1 MSNLVRLRNFV
12 VAVTQVID
20 TKPNEAEQI
29 GAAKALLAD
38 LVAQDDWL
46 PEDYARPHPE
56 YYAQYLLHADPLGRF
71 SLVSFVW
78 GPGQRTPVHD
88 HRVWGLVGVLRGIEI
103 STSYRMSQDGTL
115 EAQAEQR
122 LEAGSI
128 VALSPTL
135 GDIHSVE
142 NAYDDRVSIS
152 VHLYGGNIGAIHRAV
167 YEPATGVQ
175 KLFISGYS
183 NSFVPNLWG
192 QLEAA

>member
-1 MSNLVRLRNFV
+1 MSNLLRLRDFV
-12 VAVTQVID
+12 VAVTQAIEANQ
-20 TKPNEAEQI
+20 TEAEQI
-29 GAAKALLAD
+29 GAARVLLAD
-38 LVAQDDWL
+38 LVAQDDWI
-46 PEDYARPHPE
+46 PEDYTRPLPE

-88 HRVWGLVGVLRGIEI
+88 HRVWGLVGVLRGVEI
-103 STSYRMSQDGTL
+103 STSYRLLRDGSL
-115 EAQAEQR
+115 EAHAQER
-122 LEAGSI
+122 LEAGS
-128 VALSPTL
+128 VSTVSPSV
-135 GDIHSVE
+135 GDIHSVA

-152 VHLYGGNIGAIHRAV
+152 VHLYGGNIGAIRRAV

-183 NSFVPNLWG
+183 NSSVPNLWG